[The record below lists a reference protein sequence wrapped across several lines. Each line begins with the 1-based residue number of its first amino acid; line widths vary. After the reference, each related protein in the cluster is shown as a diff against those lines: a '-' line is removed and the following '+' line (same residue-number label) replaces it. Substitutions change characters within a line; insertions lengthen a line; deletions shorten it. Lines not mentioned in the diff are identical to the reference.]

1 MPKKDRKT
9 KAKFPQVKKDIKD
22 FIFNEEGKI
31 SKKNIA
37 KLGISLAVLGMM
49 LQPESAQAQH
59 TSHSSHSNGIFATGA
74 TGRGG
79 HTSSTVHTNVHA
91 NHGNHSHGGWC

>member
-1 MPKKDRKT
+1 MPRKNGREKKSLPKI
-9 KAKFPQVKKDIKD
+9 KKDIKD
-22 FIFNEEGKI
+22 FLLSEEGKI

-49 LQPESAQAQH
+49 LQPEISEAQH
-59 TSHSSHSNGIFATGA
+59 FSTCFS

-79 HTSSTVHTNVHA
+79 HSSTHTNHA
-91 NHGNHSHGGWC
+91 NHGSGGPCGW

>member
-31 SKKNIA
+31 SKNNIA

-49 LQPESAQAQH
+49 LQPENTQAQH
-59 TSHSSHSNGIFATGA
+59 SSHSSHTNAFFA

-79 HTSSTVHTNVHA
+79 HNSSTVHTNVHA
-91 NHGNHSHGGWC
+91 NHGNHGVGGWC